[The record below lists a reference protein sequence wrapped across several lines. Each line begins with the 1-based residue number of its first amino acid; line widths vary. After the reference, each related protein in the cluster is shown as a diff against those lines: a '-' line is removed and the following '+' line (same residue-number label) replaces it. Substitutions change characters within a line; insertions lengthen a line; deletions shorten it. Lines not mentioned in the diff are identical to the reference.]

1 MLILLII
8 FGVTLAILDIAALLY
23 GVDSRDGED
32 WFTHNDSFQT
42 GPR

>member
-32 WFTHNDSFQT
+32 WFTHNNTFQP

>member
-8 FGVTLAILDIAALLY
+8 FGVTLALLDVAALLF

-32 WFTHNDSFQT
+32 WFTHNKTFQA
-42 GPR
+42 GP